1 MQTKPCLGRKWM
13 RLSTRNLKPTWNLIN
28 VVDASKTIVRGISG
42 GAETI
47 AKERVDT
54 VVIGA
59 GVVGLAV
66 ARELSLRGREV
77 LILDAASSF
86 GTVTSSRNSEVVHA
100 GIYYPPNSLKAKF
113 CVRGRELLYKY
124 CSEYEI
130 PHKKIGKLIVAT
142 GSSEIP
148 KLDLLMHL
156 GTQNR
161 VSGLRMLEGF
171 EAMRM
176 EPQLRCV
183 KALLSPESGI
193 LDTHSFMLSLVG

>member
-1 MQTKPCLGRKWM
+1 MLACLGRKWM
-13 RLSTRNLKPTWNLIN
+13 RFSKANLKPTW
-28 VVDASKTIVRGISG
+28 TFVRGVSG

-100 GIYYPPNSLKAKF
+100 GIYYPPNSLKVQTFSLEDRINVFLVCSLCEF
-113 CVRGRELLYKY
+113 CW
-124 CSEYEI
+124 I
-130 PHKKIGKLIVAT
+130 LIR
-142 GSSEIP
+142 P
-148 KLDLLMHL
+148 
-156 GTQNR
+156 
-161 VSGLRMLEGF
+161 
-171 EAMRM
+171 
-176 EPQLRCV
+176 
-183 KALLSPESGI
+183 
-193 LDTHSFMLSLVG
+193 SFV

>member
-1 MQTKPCLGRKWM
+1 MC
-13 RLSTRNLKPTWNLIN
+13 
-28 VVDASKTIVRGISG
+28 
-42 GAETI
+42 
-47 AKERVDT
+47 
-54 VVIGA
+54 
-59 GVVGLAV
+59 
-66 ARELSLRGREV
+66 
-77 LILDAASSF
+77 F
-86 GTVTSSRNSEVVHA
+86 GKFNSEFC
-100 GIYYPPNSLKAKF
+100 LDFEQAKF

-193 LDTHSFMLSLVG
+193 LDTHSFMLSLVVYIINFSPALYIGSSLFCL

>member
-1 MQTKPCLGRKWM
+1 MKHKPETAAFSLIRPLEAWAANANKACNTKKMLPCLGRKWM

-124 CSEYEI
+124 CSEYES
-130 PHKKIGKLIVAT
+130 LIRR
-142 GSSEIP
+142 
-148 KLDLLMHL
+148 L
-156 GTQNR
+156 
-161 VSGLRMLEGF
+161 VS
-171 EAMRM
+171 
-176 EPQLRCV
+176 
-183 KALLSPESGI
+183 
-193 LDTHSFMLSLVG
+193 LSLLLDPLRYRN